1 MNESPRFFGRR
12 IGKSAEEVYKRW
24 KDLGLIEI
32 FHVKNGYGWR
42 ITDLGKSLGGKLSRN
57 GAVPT
62 FAFEKIKHLF

>member
-24 KDLGLIEI
+24 KELGLIES
-32 FHVKNGYGWR
+32 FRTHNTYGWH

-62 FAFEKIKHLF
+62 FDFEKIKHLF